1 MLKHKRLFEQFPPIP
16 TKDWIGKITADL
28 KGADFNRKLVW
39 KTNEGFD
46 VMPCYRREDRIPV
59 NAVRRAKSAN
69 TWLVRQDIIVSGY
82 ASANQKALSILMKG
96 IDSVGFIISD
106 PESINEKNFRVLL
119 DGINPECAEINFRA
133 NGKAKEIFE
142 IFAKIS
148 ETNGYDSAKITGAVE
163 ADPLGR
169 LMLNGTLCI
178 PVEEGFDYLGS
189 LTKASKILPGF
200 RILQING
207 SDFSNAGAGAV
218 QELGFA
224 ISMAAEYLDKLSE
237 RGINPADAAQKIRF
251 SFGIGSNYFME
262 IARLRAARIL
272 WDVIGGGFEPDEK
285 NSPGMEIHC
294 TTSKWN
300 TRLYDPY
307 VNMLRTQTEAMS
319 AILGGTDSLTINP
332 FDSDFREPGEFSER
346 IARNQQLIL
355 KEESYFDKVADP
367 AAGSYYIE
375 NLTAMVAEHAWKLF
389 LEIEEK
395 GGFISALRSGLVQK
409 KISESAAGRKIDVKR
424 VKELL
429 K

>member
-1 MLKHKRLFEQFPPIP
+1 MLKHKRLFEQFPPIT
-16 TKDWIGKITADL
+16 TKDWMAKITADL
-28 KGADFNRKLVW
+28 KGDDFNRTLVW

-59 NAVRRAKSAN
+59 NAVRWAKSGNA
-69 TWLVRQDIIVSGY
+69 WLVRQDIKVGEY
-82 ASANQKALSILMKG
+82 ASANKKALSILMKG

-106 PESINEKNFRVLL
+106 PESINEKNFKVLL
-119 DGINPECAEINFRA
+119 DGINPECAEINFRSI
-133 NGKAKEIFE
+133 GKAKEILE
-142 IFAKIS
+142 IFAKIYD
-148 ETNGYDSAKITGAVE
+148 TNVYDRAKITGAIE
-163 ADPLGR
+163 TDPLGR

-189 LTKASKILPGF
+189 LTIASRVLPNY

-224 ISMAAEYLDKLSE
+224 ISMAVEYLDKLSE
-237 RGINPADAAQKIRF
+237 RGIKPADAAQKIRF

-262 IARLRAARIL
+262 IAKLRAARLL
-272 WDVIGGGFEPDEK
+272 WDVIGAGYEPGEK
-285 NSPGMEIHC
+285 NLTRMEIHC
-294 TTSKWN
+294 TTSKWS
-300 TRLYDPY
+300 TILYDPY

-375 NLTAMVAEHAWKLF
+375 NLTTMVAEHAWKLF

-395 GGFISALRSGLVQK
+395 GGFITALRSGFVQK
-409 KISESAAGRKIDVKR
+409 KISESAADRKIDVKR